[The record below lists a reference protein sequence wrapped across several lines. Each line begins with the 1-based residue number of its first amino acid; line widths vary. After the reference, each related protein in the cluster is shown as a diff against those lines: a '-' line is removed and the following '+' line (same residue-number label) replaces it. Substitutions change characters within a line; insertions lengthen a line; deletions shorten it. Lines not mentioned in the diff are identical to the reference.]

1 MSAIQEQTKSL
12 KINATNIKSV
22 LVRKNKRLTNL
33 RKIKS
38 RIVDVNLRQAKQA
51 KAASKISGSSGGG
64 ISGSPALD
72 IFGAGLKFLSG
83 LFKFMGLMLVGLI
96 INNLPAII
104 STLKPAVT
112 AVTKGVKVVWGV
124 IRTVG
129 RTMSNFGKWVVSI
142 WNPFKA
148 KENINQIEEGNKEIS
163 KESEDLVPKENLG
176 EIDAVEEE
184 GASGG
189 DSVETDAPEPESSKE
204 ESKPTTTSTSPPSAS
219 KSGELSG
226 KGTEDKVVKDKKP
239 IEETKKTSSPVISGV
254 NEDKAKQIK
263 SYEIQKANLQKKI
276 RREKSPALRKE
287 KIAELKYIENQIKLL
302 KSDISGAKV
311 TTIPKTTNIESLG
324 RAKPNSPTVI
334 VIPMKETKV
343 KTVTVNGGSGGTV
356 LTGSV
361 SSPQPSKIRNSVI

>member
-22 LVRKNKRLTNL
+22 LVRKNKRLKNL

-51 KAASKISGSSGGG
+51 KVASKFGGG
-64 ISGSPALD
+64 SEGGGLSGSPAMD
-72 IFGAGLKFLSG
+72 ILGFGAKLLAGIVKIVSLLA
-83 LFKFMGLMLVGLI
+83 LGLI

-148 KENINQIEEGNKEIS
+148 KENINQIEDGNKDLS
-163 KESEDLVPKENLG
+163 KESEDLVPKGTG
-176 EIDAVEEE
+176 EIDDVEEG
-184 GASGG
+184 GAGGG
-189 DSVETDAPEPESSKE
+189 DTVESNAPETEASAE
-204 ESKPTTTSTSPPSAS
+204 ESKPPPTTTTPPSAS
-219 KSGELSG
+219 KSDELSG
-226 KGTEDKVVKDKKP
+226 TGDKVVKDKKP

-254 NEDKAKQIK
+254 NGDKAKQIK
-263 SYEIQKANLQKKI
+263 SYEIEKANLQKKI
-276 RREKSPALRKE
+276 RREKSPTLRKE

-302 KSDISGAKV
+302 KSDISGSKV
-311 TTIPKTTNIESLG
+311 TTIPKTTDIESLG
-324 RAKPNSPTVI
+324 KAKPNSPTVI

-343 KTVTVNGGSGGTV
+343 KTVTVNGGSGGAV
-356 LTGSV
+356 LTESV

>member
-12 KINATNIKSV
+12 KLNASNIKSV
-22 LVRKNKRLTNL
+22 LVGKNKRLTNL

-51 KAASKISGSSGGG
+51 KVASKFGGG
-64 ISGSPALD
+64 SGDGGLKGSPAMD
-72 IFGAGLKFLSG
+72 ILGFGAKLLAGIVKIVSLLA
-83 LFKFMGLMLVGLI
+83 LGLI

-112 AVTKGVKVVWGV
+112 AVIKGVKVVWGV

-129 RTMSNFGKWVVSI
+129 RTMSNFGKWVSSI

-148 KENINQIEEGNKEIS
+148 KENINQIEESNKEIS
-163 KESEDLVPKENLG
+163 KESEDLVPTENLG

-204 ESKPTTTSTSPPSAS
+204 ESKPASTTTTPPSAS

-226 KGTEDKVVKDKKP
+226 TGDKVVKDKKP
-239 IEETKKTSSPVISGV
+239 IEETKKKSSPVVSGV
-254 NEDKAKQIK
+254 NGDKAKQIK
-263 SYEIQKANLQKKI
+263 SYEIEKANLQKKI
-276 RREKSPALRKE
+276 RREKSPTLRKE
-287 KIAELKYIENQIKLL
+287 KIAELKYIENQIKSL

-343 KTVTVNGGSGGTV
+343 KTVTVNGGSGGAV